1 MKIISIPGFITALS
15 PIHSGSDEG
24 AGNEKTLRTLTYNLP
39 TGPEDVPVVS
49 GNAIRG
55 ILRRLIMADL
65 IDRVGYNPV
74 DAKSQVRLYHSLFAG
89 GVLEAVSEKD
99 SGYIDLSMKK
109 QIRSI
114 LPPVALLG
122 TAIRNQMLEGKVD
135 VAYAVPRAKELAAFL
150 REDEKYPITA
160 TLGDLQKQTFN
171 TRRDEMAQDAKSE
184 GGNSSQMLH
193 TWWYI
198 PPGTV
203 FQHGF
208 TLSSPS
214 EIEASCLCHMIALW
228 QERPRLG
235 AKAGTGNAEVR
246 LDYQNVPDSVAYLD
260 FIESHKEEILEMLH
274 KLEQG

>member
-1 MKIISIPGFITALS
+1 VKIVSVPGFITAIS
-15 PIHSGSDEG
+15 PIHSGSEESM
-24 AGNEKTLRTLTYNLP
+24 GNEKTMRTLSFNLP

-55 ILRRLIMADL
+55 MLRRLIMGDL
-65 IDRVGYNPV
+65 LERVGYKPV
-74 DAKSQVRLYHSLFAG
+74 DAKGQVRLYHSLFAG

-99 SGYIDLSMKK
+99 SGYIDLAMKR
-109 QIRSI
+109 QIRGI
-114 LPPVALLG
+114 LPPVSLLG
-122 TAIRNQMLEGKVD
+122 TALRNQMMEGKLD
-135 VAYAVPRAKELAAFL
+135 VAYAVPRAKELAGFL
-150 REDEKYPITA
+150 REDATYPITA

-171 TRRDEMAQDAKSE
+171 TRRDEMAQDAKQE

-208 TLSSPS
+208 TLSNPS
-214 EIEASCLCHMIALW
+214 EIEAACLGHMIALW
-228 QERPRLG
+228 NVRPRLG

-246 LDYQNVPDSVAYLD
+246 LDYRNVPDATPYLD
-260 FIESHKEEILEMLH
+260 FIEANKDDILKMLQT
-274 KLEQG
+274 LEQG

>member
-1 MKIISIPGFITALS
+1 VKIVSVPGFITAIS
-15 PIHSGSDEG
+15 PIHSGSEESM
-24 AGNEKTLRTLTYNLP
+24 GNEKTMRTLSFNLP

-55 ILRRLIMADL
+55 MLRRLIMGDL
-65 IDRVGYNPV
+65 LERVGYKPV
-74 DAKSQVRLYHSLFAG
+74 DAKGQVRLYHSLFAG

-99 SGYIDLSMKK
+99 SGYIDLAMKR
-109 QIRSI
+109 QIRGI
-114 LPPVALLG
+114 LPPVSLLG
-122 TAIRNQMLEGKVD
+122 TALRNQMMEGKVD
-135 VAYAVPRAKELAAFL
+135 VAYAVPRAKELAGFL
-150 REDEKYPITA
+150 REDATYPITA

-171 TRRDEMAQDAKSE
+171 TRRDEMAQDAKQE

-208 TLSSPS
+208 TLSNPS
-214 EIEASCLCHMIALW
+214 EIEAACLGHMIALW
-228 QERPRLG
+228 NVRPRLG

-246 LDYQNVPDSVAYLD
+246 LDYRNVPDATPYLD
-260 FIESHKEEILEMLH
+260 FIEANKDDILKMLQT
-274 KLEQG
+274 LEQG

>member
-1 MKIISIPGFITALS
+1 MKIVSVPGFITAIS
-15 PIHSGSDEG
+15 PIHSGSEESM
-24 AGNEKTLRTLTYNLP
+24 GNEKTMRTLSFNLP

-55 ILRRLIMADL
+55 MLRRLIMGDL
-65 IDRVGYNPV
+65 LERVGYKPV
-74 DAKSQVRLYHSLFAG
+74 DAKGQVRLYHSLFAG

-99 SGYIDLSMKK
+99 SGYIDLALKR
-109 QIRSI
+109 QIREI

-122 TAIRNQMLEGKVD
+122 TALRNQMMEGKVD
-135 VAYAVPRAKELAAFL
+135 VAYAVPRAKELAGFL
-150 REDEKYPITA
+150 REDATYPITA

-171 TRRDEMAQDAKSE
+171 TRRDEMAQDAKAD
-184 GGNSSQMLH
+184 GGSSSQMLH

-208 TLSSPS
+208 TLSNPS
-214 EIEASCLCHMIALW
+214 EIEAACLGQMIALW

-246 LDYQNVPDSVAYLD
+246 LDYRNVPDPKPYLM
-260 FIESHKEEILEMLH
+260 FLEERQEDVLGMLT

>member
-1 MKIISIPGFITALS
+1 MKIVSIPGYLTALS

-24 AGNEKTLRTLTYNLP
+24 TGNEKTLRTLSYNLP

-55 ILRRLIMADL
+55 VLRRLIMGDL
-65 IDRVGYNPV
+65 IERVGYVPV
-74 DAKSQVRLYHSLFAG
+74 DAKGQVRLYHSLFAG
-89 GVLEAVSEKD
+89 GVLEAVDEKD
-99 SGYIDLSMKK
+99 SGYIDLAMKK

-122 TAIRNQMLEGKVD
+122 TAIRNQMMEGKVD
-135 VAYAVPRAKELAAFL
+135 VAYAIPRAKELAGFL
-150 REDEKYPITA
+150 REDATYPITA

-171 TRRDEMAQDAKSE
+171 TRRDEMAQDAKAD

-208 TLSSPS
+208 TLSNPS
-214 EIEASCLCHMIALW
+214 KIEAACLGRMIALW

-235 AKAGTGNAEVR
+235 AKAGTGNAEIR
-246 LDYQNVPDSVAYLD
+246 LDYRNVPDATPYLD
-260 FIESHKEEILEMLH
+260 FVAANKEEILAMLH

>member
-1 MKIISIPGFITALS
+1 MKIVSVPGFITAIS
-15 PIHSGSDEG
+15 PIHSGSEESM
-24 AGNEKTLRTLTYNLP
+24 GNEKTMRTLSFNLP

-55 ILRRLIMADL
+55 MLRRLIMGDL
-65 IDRVGYNPV
+65 LERVGYKPV
-74 DAKSQVRLYHSLFAG
+74 DAKGQVRLYHSLFAG

-99 SGYIDLSMKK
+99 SGYIDLAMKR
-109 QIRSI
+109 QIRGI
-114 LPPVALLG
+114 LPPVSLLG
-122 TAIRNQMLEGKVD
+122 TALRNQMMEGKLD
-135 VAYAVPRAKELAAFL
+135 VAYAVPRAKELAGFL
-150 REDEKYPITA
+150 REDATYPITA

-171 TRRDEMAQDAKSE
+171 TRRDEMAQDAKQE

-208 TLSSPS
+208 TLSNPS
-214 EIEASCLCHMIALW
+214 EIEAACLGHMIALW
-228 QERPRLG
+228 NVRPRLG

-246 LDYQNVPDSVAYLD
+246 LDYRNVPDATPYLD
-260 FIESHKEEILEMLH
+260 FIEANKDDILKMLQT
-274 KLEQG
+274 LEQG

>member
-1 MKIISIPGFITALS
+1 VKIVSVPGFITAIS
-15 PIHSGSDEG
+15 PIHSGSEESM
-24 AGNEKTLRTLTYNLP
+24 GNEKTMRTLSFNLP

-55 ILRRLIMADL
+55 MLRRLIMGDL
-65 IDRVGYNPV
+65 LERVGYKPV
-74 DAKSQVRLYHSLFAG
+74 DAKGQVRLYHSLFAG

-99 SGYIDLSMKK
+99 SGYIDLAMKR
-109 QIRSI
+109 QIRGT
-114 LPPVALLG
+114 LPPVSLLG
-122 TAIRNQMLEGKVD
+122 TALRNQMMEGKLD
-135 VAYAVPRAKELAAFL
+135 VAYAVPRAKELAGFL
-150 REDEKYPITA
+150 REDATYPITA

-171 TRRDEMAQDAKSE
+171 TRRDEMAQDAKQE

-208 TLSSPS
+208 TLSNPS
-214 EIEASCLCHMIALW
+214 EIEAACLGHMIALW
-228 QERPRLG
+228 NVRPRLG

-246 LDYQNVPDSVAYLD
+246 LDYRNVPDATPYLD
-260 FIESHKEEILEMLH
+260 FIEANKDDILKMLQT
-274 KLEQG
+274 LEQG